1 MLQHKYNKQSLNQ
14 NNMTKKIFIVLLS
27 SITLF
32 ACKKKTPTPPPAPT
46 MVGLWK
52 GSYLQTGQTWSS
64 PCTYV
69 FYANG
74 TMSYFQGSDTML
86 AQKYTGIY
94 VIKNN
99 RATIGYTKVTSNQS
113 FLEDAVLNVNFNS
126 FEGTWGVGQSATDG
140 GTMKATK
147 Q

>member
-1 MLQHKYNKQSLNQ
+1 
-14 NNMTKKIFIVLLS
+14 MTKNFFIVLLS

-32 ACKKKTPTPPPAPT
+32 ACKKNTPVPPPPAPT

-52 GSYLQTGQTWSS
+52 GSYLQTGQAGAS

-69 FYANG
+69 FYADG

-86 AQKYTGIY
+86 APKYTGIY
-94 VIKNN
+94 VVKNN
-99 RATIGYTKVTSNQS
+99 RASIAYTRVTSTQS
-113 FLEDAVLNVNFNS
+113 FAEDAVLNTTFTS
-126 FEGTWGVGQSATDG
+126 FEGTWGEGQSATDG
-140 GTMKATK
+140 GTMQATK